1 MSQMFKNDTQGS
13 DVADMFPERVKHKTC
28 CTLTSLTSSD
38 LNLTLSFRCVVLLS
52 SLLPGELAAC
62 TADGL
67 SHGGAGCIIFTGHSQ
82 SDCQPV
88 IDHLNRKHPQ
98 TKIVFITADTGSLV
112 SMHDAALTIKKLGVP
127 IDGLIGFPTVMAVP
141 YETTEDGIESHIQ
154 KNYLVYFL
162 LVNLLL
168 DAMSPGSRV
177 VLVTTSVRREAP
189 APEWEDVGFS
199 GGKHG
204 ETYHPLDGYAQSMFA
219 NILFVKSLAS
229 KCVGRS
235 IVAFSANPGN
245 TKTNIQ
251 TYVSPEEVSSWL
263 QKKKDAGEDLPIL
276 LQQVPKSQ
284 AQGSATILRG
294 LLDPI
299 LGDQSGA
306 FLDNNQVL
314 TLPQIDFPVG
324 EASATA
330 LWTRSEELVG
340 ELLRTA

>member
-1 MSQMFKNDTQGS
+1 MSQLFKNETQGT
-13 DVADMFPERVKHKTC
+13 DVADMFPDRVKHKT
-28 CTLTSLTSSD
+28 
-38 LNLTLSFRCVVLLS
+38 FLLGG
-52 SLLPGELAAC
+52 LLRGELAAC
-62 TADGL
+62 TADAL
-67 SHGGAGCIIFTGHSQ
+67 SHGGAGCIIFIGHSQ
-82 SDCQPV
+82 PDCQPV
-88 IDHLNRKHPQ
+88 IDHLNRKHPK
-98 TKIVFITADTGSLV
+98 TKIIFITADMGNLASV
-112 SMHDAALTIKKLGVP
+112 RDAALAIKKLNVP
-127 IDGLIGFPTVMAVP
+127 IDGITGFPTVMAVQ
-141 YETTEDGIESHIQ
+141 YETTGDEIESHFQ

-189 APEWEDVGFS
+189 ASEWEDVGFS
-199 GGKHG
+199 GGKNG

-219 NILFVKSLAS
+219 NILFVKSLARQ
-229 KCVGRS
+229 CATRS
-235 IVAFSANPGN
+235 IGAFSANPGN

-263 QKKKDAGEDLPIL
+263 QRKKVASEDLPIL
-276 LQQVPKSQ
+276 LQQAPKSQ

-314 TLPQIDFPVG
+314 TLPQIDFPAG

-330 LWTRSEELVG
+330 LWRRSEELVG

>member
-1 MSQMFKNDTQGS
+1 MSQLFKNDMQGT
-13 DVADMFPERVKHKTC
+13 DVVDMFPERVKQKT
-28 CTLTSLTSSD
+28 
-38 LNLTLSFRCVVLLS
+38 FLLS
-52 SLLPGELAAC
+52 GLIRGELAAC
-62 TADGL
+62 TGDAL
-67 SHGGAGCIIFTGHSQ
+67 SHGGAGCIIFTGHLQ

-98 TKIVFITADTGSLV
+98 TKIIFITADTGSLA
-112 SMHDAALTIKKLGVP
+112 SMHDAALTIKKLDVP
-127 IDGLIGFPTVMAVP
+127 IDGIVGFPTVMAAP
-141 YETTEDGIESHIQ
+141 YGTTRDGIESHFQ

-162 LVNLLL
+162 LANLLL
-168 DAMSPGSRV
+168 DAMSPDSRV

-189 APEWEDVGFS
+189 PPGWEDVGFS
-199 GGKHG
+199 GGKNG

-229 KCVGRS
+229 QCVGRS
-235 IVAFSANPGN
+235 IGAFSANPGN

-263 QKKKDAGEDLPIL
+263 QRKKDAGEDLPIL
-276 LQQVPKSQ
+276 LQQAPKSQ

-299 LGDQSGA
+299 LGGQSGA
-306 FLDNNQVL
+306 FLDNSQVL
-314 TLPQIDFPVG
+314 TLPRIDFPAG

-330 LWTRSEELVG
+330 LWRRSEQLVG